1 MDEKIKYSAVI
12 RTLGKAGDKY
22 RQLLDSL
29 ASQSIKPEA
38 IIVYIAEGYII
49 PEETI
54 GIEQYIY
61 VKKGMVAQRALP
73 YDEVQTEYMLCLDD
87 DLAFPPDTVER
98 MFQLLQAYNADVI
111 SPDTFPNAQRPFK
124 YELMMTISGRMR
136 ARRFDNTWGYRVMR
150 TGGYSYNKYPRKDV
164 YVSQTNAGACFL
176 CRKKDFLKIRFEE
189 ELWMDSMSYAL
200 GEDQVMFY
208 KMYCCGLKQL
218 TWYNHQFVHLD
229 AGGNMTSEKE
239 QKRLYG
245 DIFFKNVFWHRFIY
259 TPEKSIFAKL
269 WDILCITY
277 YLTFTLFMS
286 LIKCELR
293 ILRTK
298 WRSLLDA
305 YRFLH
310 SEEYKSLPRIV
321 KWYPNLVL

>member
-1 MDEKIKYSAVI
+1 MEYTAVI
-12 RTLGKAGDKY
+12 RTLGTAGEKY
-22 RQLLDSL
+22 QRLLDSL
-29 ASQSIKPEA
+29 NQQTLSPQKIR
-38 IIVYIAEGYII
+38 VYIAEGY
-49 PEETI
+49 PLPKETI
-54 GIEQYIY
+54 GKEKYIY

-73 YDEVQTEYMLCLDD
+73 YDEVDTEYMLFLDD
-87 DLAFPPDTVER
+87 DLEFPPNTVEE
-98 MFQLLQAYNADVI
+98 MFKELQIHNADVI
-111 SPDTFPNAQRPFK
+111 SPDIFPNAERPLK
-124 YELMMTISGRMR
+124 AELMMTLSGRMF
-136 ARRFDNTWGYRVMR
+136 ARRFDNVWGYKVMR
-150 TGGYSYNKYPRKDV
+150 TAGYSYNKNQKEEV
-164 YVSQTNAGACFL
+164 YLSQTNAGACFL
-176 CRKKDFLKIRFEE
+176 CKKNDFLKIRFEE

-200 GEDQVMFY
+200 GDDQVMYY

-218 TWYNHQFVHLD
+218 TWYKHQFVHLD
-229 AGGNMTSEKE
+229 AGGNMTPEKE

-245 DIFFKNVFWHRFIY
+245 DMFFKNVFWHRFIY

-305 YRFLH
+305 YKFLH

-321 KWYPNLVL
+321 KLYPNLVL